1 MDTAPDDGTRRR
13 TLEAL
18 RSAAAAFALAWRSS
32 PATVGAYV
40 TVSVV
45 AGLLPTAAALLV
57 SSLLDRLTT
66 PGGGSLV
73 PVALLLVAATLG
85 TSLITPVSEFLRS
98 ESTRALRVRVQHE
111 MLDGVNRLPGMRHF
125 EDPAFQDRLRLA
137 QQAAGNA
144 PDLLV
149 GSVVSGLQAAVLLTG
164 FLVTVFV
171 INPVLGAVT
180 VLLAVPALRTQ
191 LAAGR
196 RRAEVLRETMGNS
209 RREMFYGS
217 LLSDTDTLKEV
228 RLFNLQRYFTDR
240 AASELRTV
248 VRAERGTDL
257 RNLRERVPDL
267 VLGAA
272 VFAAGLLWAVRAAD
286 RGELTVGD
294 LSVFVTATAG
304 IQRGVAQ
311 LASTASTAYQAALT
325 FTFFRTLRDV
335 PPDLVL
341 TESPR
346 PVPGLAGHIEL
357 RDVWFRYTPES
368 PWILRGVDL
377 SLRAGEVTA
386 LVGVNGTGKST
397 LVKLLC
403 RLYDPTRGRILWD
416 GVDLR
421 DVDPADLRER
431 IAAVFQDYGR
441 YDLTAGENI
450 GIGRVADAGRE
461 DLVAEAAGSAGVHE
475 RLSRLGQGYD
485 TLLSRIFASAG
496 SAGAAVGELLS
507 GGEWQR
513 VAIARAFMRRDADLM
528 VLDEPSSGLDAAA
541 EREIHDSL
549 RTLRAEATVLVI
561 SHRLSTVRDA
571 DRIVVLG
578 GGRVTESGTHDE
590 LLARDG
596 TYARLFRLQSEGYA
610 PQEPLDAPLLP
621 PGPGGAAGSGG
632 AGGPGADGG
641 PGTGGGSDAADP
653 PHTAAIPRTTDTV
666 PIADVPVGSRP
677 PVDARPAVP
686 R

>member
-1 MDTAPDDGTRRR
+1 M
-13 TLEAL
+13 
-18 RSAAAAFALAWRSS
+18 RSASAAFALAWRAG
-32 PATVGAYV
+32 PAVVAAYV

-57 SSLLDRLTT
+57 SSLLDRLTA
-66 PGGGSLV
+66 PGGGPLT
-73 PVALLLVAATLG
+73 PVALLLVAVTLG
-85 TSLITPVSEFLRS
+85 TSLTTPAAEFLRS
-98 ESTRALRVRVQHE
+98 ESTRALRVRVQDE
-111 MLDGVNRLPGMRHF
+111 MLSGVNRLPGMRHF

-149 GSVVSGLQAAVLLTG
+149 GSVVSGLQAAVLLAG

-180 VLLAVPALRTQ
+180 LLLAVPALRTQ

-196 RRAEVLRETMGNS
+196 RRAEVLRDTMGNS

-217 LLSDTDTLKEV
+217 LLSDTDTLKEI

-240 AASELRTV
+240 AAAELRTV

-257 RNLRERVPDL
+257 RSLRERVPDL
-267 VLGAA
+267 LLGAA
-272 VFAAGLLWAVRAAD
+272 VFAAGLLWAVRAAG

-311 LASTASTAYQAALT
+311 LAATAATAYQAALT

-341 TESPR
+341 APEPR
-346 PVPGLAGHIEL
+346 PVPDLAGRIEL

-377 SLRAGEVTA
+377 SLVAGEVTA

-416 GVDLR
+416 GTDLR

-431 IAAVFQDYGR
+431 LAAVFQDYGR

-450 GIGRVADAGRE
+450 GIGRVADIGRE
-461 DLVAEAAGSAGVHE
+461 DLVAGAAEAAGVHP
-475 RLSRLGQGYD
+475 RLSRLGQGYA

-513 VAIARAFMRRDADLM
+513 VAVARAFMRRDADLM
-528 VLDEPSSGLDAAA
+528 ILDEPSSGLDAAA
-541 EREIHDSL
+541 EQEIHDSL
-549 RTLRAEATVLVI
+549 RTLRAGATVLVI

-578 GGRVTESGTHDE
+578 DGRITESGTHDE
-590 LLARDG
+590 LMARDG
-596 TYARLFRLQSEGYA
+596 TYARLFRLQSAGYA
-610 PQEPLDAPLLP
+610 PAGAITGVEVAAGPPSAVTPVPSGGDA
-621 PGPGGAAGSGG
+621 PGGAGTPRGTDDG
-632 AGGPGADGG
+632 AGAVVDSRQPPAAAGA
-641 PGTGGGSDAADP
+641 
-653 PHTAAIPRTTDTV
+653 TT
-666 PIADVPVGSRP
+666 P
-677 PVDARPAVP
+677 
-686 R
+686 